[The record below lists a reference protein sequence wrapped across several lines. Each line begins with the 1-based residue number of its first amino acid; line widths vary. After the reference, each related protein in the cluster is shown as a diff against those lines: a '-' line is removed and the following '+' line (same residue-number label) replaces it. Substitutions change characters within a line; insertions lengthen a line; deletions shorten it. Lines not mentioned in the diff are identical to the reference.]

1 MRIRARLLV
10 SIALATLLA
19 YPLMGKE
26 KLGGTDG
33 NAFIPFEYAAPMS
46 LVLVP
51 VYLNGSGPYQF
62 LLDTGATHTVLAS
75 RVAKKL
81 KLSDGRM
88 ERLITAGG
96 AIPVSIGSL
105 EELRIGQIRIPKA
118 QVAVADLA
126 LLGNLNV
133 DGILGADYLQWFSV
147 VIDYR
152 KHRIRFDT
160 QSDN

>member
-1 MRIRARLLV
+1 MRIQARLLV

-19 YPLMGKE
+19 CPLMGKE
-26 KLGGTDG
+26 KVGETDG
-33 NAFIPFEYAAPMS
+33 NAFIHFEYAAETS

-62 LLDTGATHTVLAS
+62 LLDTGATHTVVAS

-81 KLSDGRM
+81 KVSDGRM

-96 AIPVSIGSL
+96 AIPVSIGWFK
-105 EELRIGQIRIPKA
+105 ELRIGQVRIPKP

-126 LLGNLNV
+126 LLASFNV
-133 DGILGADYLQWFSV
+133 DGILGGDYLRSFSV
-147 VIDYR
+147 VIDYL